1 MISQRTGVGLA
12 VCSLLVISGCASGGG
27 QSVKPGGRQPLCQMP
42 LPREGGQPRPIRPR
56 DWMQLIL
63 TIQHQGNGVIAETA
77 CTGER
82 IEHTPLPATCEVQT
96 PDPGVPEPVPLGE
109 GSVVEHLLPEGR
121 RIVWIMTHRFP
132 NGDGF
137 GPVAAIT
144 VENDTVFVGSLGFLR
159 LRSTRVDLDLW
170 LIGTKTVLRAEGE
183 TCEPNKNNR
192 CRRATS
198 LMVYDRSRFHGVPM
212 RRSETNE
219 CIDTPWVEQVREADL
234 TLENGWNRHMKISAN
249 VTHDQRYVVITEHV
263 DVQDTDPQHPD
274 IPPRDVRRI
283 DTERFIHV
291 EGPYMFTRQSQLW
304 PRIIPTEGRTDVLRK
319 PRKDDD

>member
-1 MISQRTGVGLA
+1 MSSQRIRNLLA
-12 VCSLLVISGCASGGG
+12 VCVLVAASGCAGSNR
-27 QSVKPGGRQPLCQMP
+27 QTAKPGARQPLCQMP
-42 LPREGGQPRPIRPR
+42 VPREGGQPRPMRPR
-56 DWMQLIL
+56 DWMQLML

-82 IEHTPLPATCEVQT
+82 IQHTPLPATCEVQT

-121 RIVWIMTHRFP
+121 RVVWIMTHQFP
-132 NGDGF
+132 NGDGY

-144 VENDTVFVGSLGFLR
+144 VEGDTAYVGSMGFLR
-159 LRSTRVDLDLW
+159 LRPTRVDLDLW
-170 LIGTKTVLRAEGE
+170 LIGTKVVLRAEGE
-183 TCEPNKNNR
+183 TCDGGKGGP
-192 CRRATS
+192 CRRASS

-212 RRSETNE
+212 RRTETNE

-234 TLENGWNRHMKISAN
+234 TLDNGWNRHMKITAN

-263 DVQDTDPQHPD
+263 DVQDTDPLHPD

-291 EGPYMFTRQSQLW
+291 DGPYLFTRQSPLW
-304 PRIIPTEGRTDVLRK
+304 PRIIPTEGRTDLIRK
-319 PRKDDD
+319 PRRND